1 MASSVPLDPARG
13 AGRHPMGWSADA
25 AVRVALAAF
34 VALVALNFHSPA
46 SLAASAA
53 SEPPAPP
60 RDDATRTVAA
70 DAPDA
75 TDAAKPLRIAV
86 IGASA
91 SAGFGCVLRERR
103 DDGEW
108 SASFDLAEML
118 KLVCPDEAIVTSDLA
133 TGNFFLAPMRIGAK
147 AVERAVKFR
156 ADCVVALDFL
166 FWFVYGVEGPDGK
179 LVEQEEDRLAKLERG
194 LEMLAS
200 IDAPLLLGDLP
211 DMRAAQGRML
221 GARQVPAPE
230 TLESANARLAEWA
243 STRPNVRLVPLAA
256 MQRDLAS
263 GEGLEIA
270 GARLKPTKETPLL
283 QRDAL
288 HPAPLGLAGLA
299 CDLRPRIAEA
309 CGADGDCPPDP
320 VATLD
325 RARAAMRRASAGAA
339 AGATEAGEPARS
351 PSGRAAP
358 GPDPR
363 R

>member
-1 MASSVPLDPARG
+1 M
-13 AGRHPMGWSADA
+13 
-25 AVRVALAAF
+25 RVALFALTLLGVANRAA
-34 VALVALNFHSPA
+34 PGTP
-46 SLAASAA
+46 
-53 SEPPAPP
+53 EPPAPP
-60 RDDATRTVAA
+60 RDDATRTVAT
-70 DAPDA
+70 DAPAA
-75 TDAAKPLRIAV
+75 TDAATPLRIAV

-118 KLVCPDEAIVTSDLA
+118 KLACPDDAIVTSDLA
-133 TGNFFLAPMRIGAK
+133 TGNFFLAPLRIGAN
-147 AVERAVKFR
+147 AVERAVRFR

-179 LVEQEEDRLAKLERG
+179 LVEREEDRLAKLERG

-230 TLESANARLAEWA
+230 TLEAANARLAAWA

-270 GARLKPTKETPLL
+270 GARLRPTKESPLL

-299 CDLRPRIAEA
+299 CDLRPRIDEA
-309 CGADGDCPPDP
+309 CGIDGDCPPDP
-320 VATLD
+320 VATFE
-325 RARAAMRRASAGAA
+325 RARMTLRRPRSGARDERDESAPERPEGAA
-339 AGATEAGEPARS
+339 P
-351 PSGRAAP
+351 
-358 GPDPR
+358 
-363 R
+363 